1 MLTNLPKKVSND
13 KVACLSVVSKNPCN
27 HQYCSLTDSG
37 DGWAAEASFDVEQ
50 RAAEKYENITARV

>member
-1 MLTNLPKKVSND
+1 VSECRL
-13 KVACLSVVSKNPCN
+13 KKNPCN